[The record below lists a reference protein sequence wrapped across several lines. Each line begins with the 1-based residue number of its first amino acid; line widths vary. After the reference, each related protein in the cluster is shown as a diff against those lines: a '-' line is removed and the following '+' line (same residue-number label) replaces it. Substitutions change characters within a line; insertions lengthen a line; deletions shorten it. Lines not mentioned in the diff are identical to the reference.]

1 MVCMCCYCVLELRL
15 LDLELLYIFG
25 SLAMEDSH
33 LRLVDE
39 KRHDE
44 MNRPEHVVLLPDE
57 VS

>member
-1 MVCMCCYCVLELRL
+1 MCWYCVLELRL
-15 LDLELLYIFG
+15 LDLDLYIFC

-33 LRLVDE
+33 LRLVDK